1 MDPWFPSCLPVF
13 VAKSTS
19 SYLCVLCDLCGKNS
33 LDTQP
38 CIEYN
43 IHLTNSGFLIWKTNQ
58 QSKHPSRQRRDSIF
72 CLPSSV
78 SCPTRPSCPACLPST
93 IVKRALQIALFFCK
107 TNPILIRTKPMQP
120 SLPQRFT
127 KANRP
132 WPLEENKPNQTQFV
146 QSQNDPNPLPRKA
159 LWKIFLPLPPRQNKP
174 NQTQFPRPPIP
185 ILRPKTSP
193 FSTHSCS
200 SSSNLLRILVHRRCR
215 PADHTLRQ

>member
-1 MDPWFPSCLPVF
+1 MSMRSRSKANISIHRESLSCLLSPVF
-13 VAKSTS
+13 C
-19 SYLCVLCDLCGKNS
+19 LLPCPPILPS
-33 LDTQP
+33 LAALYT
-38 CIEYN
+38 C
-43 IHLTNSGFLIWKTNQ
+43 
-58 QSKHPSRQRRDSIF
+58 RDS
-72 CLPSSV
+72 
-78 SCPTRPSCPACLPST
+78 ST
-93 IVKRALQIALFFCK
+93 NPPVFRK

-159 LWKIFLPLPPRQNKP
+159 LWKTFLPLPPRQNKP
-174 NQTQFPRPPIP
+174 NQTQFPRPPLP

-215 PADHTLRQ
+215 PADNSVRQ